1 MTVSVGVGGTFVR
14 WFVHVHLWLFLSF
27 SAINTGFLAF
37 GLGPF
42 KSHRQ
47 RGTVFIDL
55 LVRLVPHRFL
65 HVCLGDGQA
74 LECWEEPS
82 LAFFRR
88 VF

>member
-1 MTVSVGVGGTFVR
+1 MSALLG
-14 WFVHVHLWLFLSF
+14 WFVLVHLWLFLSF
-27 SAINTGFLAF
+27 SAINAGFLAF
-37 GLGPF
+37 GRGPF

-47 RGTVFIDL
+47 RGSVFIDL
-55 LVRLVPHRFL
+55 LVRSVPHRFL
-65 HVCLGDGQA
+65 HVCLGDGHA

>member
-1 MTVSVGVGGTFVR
+1 MTVSVGVGGRSVL
-14 WFVHVHLWLFLSF
+14 VHLWLFLPF
-27 SAINTGFLAF
+27 SAVNTGFLAL

-47 RGTVFIDL
+47 RGTVFNDL
-55 LVRLVPHRFL
+55 LVRLVPQRVFL

-74 LECWEEPS
+74 VECWEEPS